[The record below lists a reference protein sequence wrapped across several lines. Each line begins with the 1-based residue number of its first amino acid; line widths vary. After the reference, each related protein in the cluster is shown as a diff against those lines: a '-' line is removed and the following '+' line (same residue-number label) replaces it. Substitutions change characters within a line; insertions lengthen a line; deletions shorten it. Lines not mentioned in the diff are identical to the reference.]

1 MPAAEQQV
9 SWAELAAILGQEHLR
24 AATAADAVDGVAPR
38 MIAEPGTAE
47 DLARCLRW
55 ARGAGLKVT
64 PRGGGTKLGWGNPP
78 AACDLLL
85 STARLDRIQEHAWAD
100 MTVIAEAGCRV
111 ADLQQ
116 ALAKHGQHLALDPL
130 WPERA
135 TIGGILSTN
144 DSGTLRLRYGSLRDL
159 VIGITVALPDGTL
172 AKSGGKVVKNV
183 AGYDLAKLFTGALG
197 TLGVIVEAIFRLHP
211 LPRQTRSLTFS
222 GTPAALN
229 QLLLAILAS
238 RLTPTGLQLRAAPGE
253 AWLDVRF
260 DGTAAGIQAQID
272 QIDQVDQIDR
282 VDQIEQV
289 DRVGQLAAAPVSA
302 AADAPAETWTSHQA
316 IWDGAHGAHG
326 SDAAAPALVAR
337 LSVLPARIA
346 AACALIERAAA
357 ARSLAWRMVVQGVG
371 AGYVRL
377 AGNEGDEPALRAA
390 LLELREELAGM
401 GATNPGDA
409 RSVRGT
415 GGTGGTGGTLVALGC
430 PLAVKRGLDV
440 WGPAADTQPLMVRI
454 KQRFDPDG
462 TLSPGRFLGGI

>member
-1 MPAAEQQV
+1 MPAAVHQV
-9 SWAELAAILGQEHLR
+9 SWSELAAVLGQEHLR

-64 PRGGGTKLGWGNPP
+64 PRGGGTKMGWGNPP

-85 STARLDRIQEHAWAD
+85 STARLNRVSEHAWAD

-111 ADLQQ
+111 ADLQK
-116 ALAKHGQHLALDPL
+116 ALAEHGQHLALDPL

-159 VIGITVALPDGTL
+159 IIGITVALPDGTL
-172 AKSGGKVVKNV
+172 ARSGGKVVKNV

-197 TLGVIVEAIFRLHP
+197 TLGVIVQAIFRLHP
-211 LPRQTRSLTFS
+211 LPRETRSLTFG

-229 QLLLAILAS
+229 QLLLSILAS
-238 RLTPTGLQLRAAPGE
+238 RLTPIGLQLRAAPGG
-253 AWLDVRF
+253 AQLDIRF
-260 DGTAAGIQAQID
+260 DGTAAGIQAQV
-272 QIDQVDQIDR
+272 DQVR
-282 VDQIEQV
+282 
-289 DRVGQLAAAPVSA
+289 QLAALSA
-302 AADAPAETWTSHQA
+302 APSDAPADLWTSHQA
-316 IWDGAHGAHG
+316 IWDGA
-326 SDAAAPALVAR
+326 APAPRRLVAR

-346 AACALIERAAA
+346 AVCALIERSAA
-357 ARSLAWRMVVQGVG
+357 ARSLAWQMVVQGVG

-377 AGNEGDEPALRAA
+377 EGDESALRAT
-390 LLELREELAGM
+390 LLALREELAGT
-401 GATNPGDA
+401 GETKP
-409 RSVRGT
+409 
-415 GGTGGTGGTLVALGC
+415 GGTIVALGC

-440 WGPAADTQPLMVRI
+440 WGPASDAQPVMVRI

>member
-1 MPAAEQQV
+1 MPAAVQQV
-9 SWAELAAILGQEHLR
+9 SWPELAAVVGQEQLR

-47 DLARCLRW
+47 DLAGCLRW

-64 PRGGGTKLGWGNPP
+64 PRGGGTKIGWGNPP

-85 STARLDRIQEHAWAD
+85 STARLDRVREHAWAD
-100 MTVIAEAGCRV
+100 MTVIVDAGCRV
-111 ADLQQ
+111 ADLQRT
-116 ALAKHGQHLALDPL
+116 LAEHGQHLALDPL

-172 AKSGGKVVKNV
+172 ARSGGKVVKNV

-197 TLGVIVEAIFRLHP
+197 TLGVIVQAIFRLHP
-211 LPRQTRSLTFS
+211 LPRETRSLTFS
-222 GTPAALN
+222 GTPEALE

-238 RLTPTGLQLRAAPGE
+238 RLTPTGLQLRATPGG
-253 AWLDVRF
+253 AHLDVRF

-272 QIDQVDQIDR
+272 QVDQVG
-282 VDQIEQV
+282 QV
-289 DRVGQLAAAPVSA
+289 RQQRAAPVSA
-302 AADAPAETWTSHQA
+302 AADAPAEVWTSHQA
-316 IWDGAHGAHG
+316 IWEGAAGADTA
-326 SDAAAPALVAR
+326 DAAAPALVAR

-346 AACALIERAAA
+346 AVCAQVERAAA
-357 ARSLAWRMVVQGVG
+357 VRSLAWRMVVQGVG
-371 AGYVRL
+371 AGYLRL
-377 AGNEGDEPALRAA
+377 AGNEGDEPALRATFLA
-390 LLELREELAGM
+390 LREELAG
-401 GATNPGDA
+401 
-409 RSVRGT
+409 T
-415 GGTGGTGGTLVALGC
+415 GGTGAAKPGDASGRGGTLVALGC

-440 WGPAADTQPLMVRI
+440 WGPAGDAQPLMVRI
-454 KQRFDPDG
+454 KQHFDPDG